1 MSFPASVSG
10 LSDFMTSSEQYVSL
24 EDLLFPVGM
33 KDRDLLR
40 RSTHAD
46 FFLVIAAEIAG
57 KSEEDIHE
65 CFDRYIPQLNL
76 EFANWLNNWG
86 ISRFATGE
94 RHQEIETII
103 DSFGAIW
110 NFPRGNRV
118 ANLEIAVVANQL
130 QLLFII
136 REVDPKSW
144 AITQNNLAI
153 VYRNRTRGDR
163 AENLEMA
170 IACYIDALEIYTKK
184 DFPTHWAGM
193 QNNLAIAYSGR
204 IRGDRAENLEM
215 AIACYIDALEIFTEK
230 DFPIDW
236 ARTQNNLALAYSDT
250 IRGDRAENLEM
261 AIACYINALEIFT
274 EKDFPIDWANT
285 QDNLAITYS
294 KRIRGDHTKNLELAI
309 DSYYSALKVR
319 TKKDFPM
326 QWATTQNNLATTYKN
341 RTTGN
346 RQGNLEKAIKHH
358 ENALLIIAN
367 SGFLQELE
375 NLKISL
381 ADAYIQRVG
390 FGNVDTQSINRTNDS
405 LQQLVQT
412 CLEQADWYKASLS
425 LDLWS
430 TALAS
435 QQNPTEAVQPRLQ
448 AIGLDIQHNPQLI
461 DTDLQELAKLI
472 SQLDWQ
478 PSELLP
484 KWQAA
489 REAFSVPMPPL
500 NPELQAKICLT
511 IGVVSIQEKYWFKG
525 LDWLKAS
532 WEIYQNSDDL
542 RGLAE
547 VSYQLAIGHHI
558 ASNLSYAGIYY
569 RDAQRLFQHLK
580 DIRKAAFCHHGL
592 GRLLLQM
599 GKIQP
604 AIAEFDHALA
614 IYRTIPDSPQVADRI
629 SDIQYYQRIITD
641 MQNPARTHQLI

>member
-40 RSTHAD
+40 RSSQAD

-57 KSEEDIHE
+57 KSEEDIHI
-65 CFDRYIPQLNL
+65 CFDQHISQLNL

-86 ISRFATGE
+86 KARFATGE
-94 RHQEIETII
+94 RHQEIEMII
-103 DSFGAIW
+103 DYLGAVW
-110 NFPRGNRV
+110 NFPRGNRA
-118 ANLEIAVVANQL
+118 ANLEIAMVASQL

-136 REVDPKSW
+136 REVDPQSW
-144 AITQNNLAI
+144 A
-153 VYRNRTRGDR
+153 RT
-163 AENLEMA
+163 
-170 IACYIDALEIYTKK
+170 
-184 DFPTHWAGM
+184 
-193 QNNLAIAYSGR
+193 QNNLAIAYSDRIKGDRAENLEVAIAYFTSSLEIRTKNNLPKEWAKTQTNLSAVYSERIHGDRAENLEVAINCLNLALKVITKDYLPKEWSAVQNNLAVVYRNR
-204 IRGDRAENLEM
+204 IRGDRAENLEA
-215 AIACYIDALEIFTEK
+215 AIAYFTSALEIRTKNNLPKE
-230 DFPIDW
+230 W
-236 ARTQNNLALAYSDT
+236 ARTLNNLANAYCNR
-250 IRGDRAENLEM
+250 IRGDRAENLET
-261 AIACYINALEIFT
+261 AIRCYESALEVRT
-274 EKDFPIDWANT
+274 KNNLPMPWAMT
-285 QDNLAITYS
+285 QSNLAEAYG
-294 KRIRGDHTKNLELAI
+294 KRIRGDKSENL
-309 DSYYSALKVR
+309 K
-319 TKKDFPM
+319 T
-326 QWATTQNNLATTYKN
+326 
-341 RTTGN
+341 
-346 RQGNLEKAIKHH
+346 AIKCY
-358 ENALLIIAN
+358 ENALLIIAS
-367 SGFLQELE
+367 SGFPQQLDDIK
-375 NLKISL
+375 NSL
-381 ADAYIQRVG
+381 ANAYIQRVS
-390 FGNVDTQSINRTNDS
+390 FGSTDIESLNQTNDF

-412 CLEQADWYKASLS
+412 CLEQDDWYKASLS

-435 QQNPTEAVQPRLQ
+435 QQNPTEAVQPLLQ
-448 AIGLDIQHNPQLI
+448 VIGLDIQHNPQLI

-489 REAFSVPMPPL
+489 REAFSFPMPPL

-614 IYRTIPDSPQVADRI
+614 IYRTIPDSPQVADKI